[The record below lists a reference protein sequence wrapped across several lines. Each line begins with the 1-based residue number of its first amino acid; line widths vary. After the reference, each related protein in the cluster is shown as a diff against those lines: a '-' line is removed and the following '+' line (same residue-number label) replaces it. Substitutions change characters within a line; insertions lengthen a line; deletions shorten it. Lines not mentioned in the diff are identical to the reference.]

1 MRRLARL
8 LLAVYVLTIPWEYS
22 LDLGAPWGNV
32 ARVVGL
38 LLLATALPAL
48 LSQPRPRAVGWAQGL
63 VLALYLWLCL
73 SFFWSIQQLETV
85 AKLRAFFQEMM
96 IVFLAWEF
104 VRSARDLRWLVRAT
118 VAGCWILALLTL
130 AQLRSVEALAA
141 EQLRT
146 AAYGQ
151 DPNDVARFLDLGMPL
166 AALLGRTE
174 PHAPAR
180 WLALLYLPAAL
191 LATLLTASR
200 GGLLAALIALTG
212 CALLVLQGR
221 PELQRAT
228 AFTAPALLALGW
240 VILPAG
246 VLQRLATIP
255 EQLQSGNLNQRINIW
270 RQGWQAFEHAPWA
283 GYGAGNFA
291 LAAGVR
297 PEDTAH
303 NTALALLLAGG
314 IVALLLATVLFALCL
329 QAAWR
334 LRSSLR
340 VALLTALAVFAVT
353 SMVASVEENR
363 LTWLLVALIALAAR
377 LSAEAPHALAT
388 CFAPATPPPVTVPA
402 SAVSPLP

>member
-8 LLAVYVLTIPWEYS
+8 LLAIYVLTIPWEYS

-38 LLLATALPAL
+38 LLLAAALPAL

-73 SFFWSIQQLETV
+73 SFFWSIQQLET
-85 AKLRAFFQEMM
+85 ATKLRAFFQEMM

-141 EQLRT
+141 EQLRA

-151 DPNDVARFLDLGMPL
+151 DPNDVARFLDLGMPF

-174 PHAPAR
+174 PRALAR

-291 LAAGVR
+291 LAAGLR

-314 IVALLLATVLFALCL
+314 VIALLLATVLFALCL

-334 LRSSLR
+334 LRSPLR

-377 LSAEAPHALAT
+377 LSAEAPHALAI
-388 CFAPATPPPVTVPA
+388 CFAPATPPPVMTPA
-402 SAVSPLP
+402 TAVSQLP

>member
-8 LLAVYVLTIPWEYS
+8 LLAIYVLTIPWEYS

-73 SFFWSIQQLETV
+73 SFFWSIQQLET
-85 AKLRAFFQEMM
+85 ATKLRAFFQEMM

-141 EQLRT
+141 EQLRA

-151 DPNDVARFLDLGMPL
+151 DPNDVARFLDLGMPF

-174 PHAPAR
+174 PRALAR

-291 LAAGVR
+291 LAAGLR

-314 IVALLLATVLFALCL
+314 VIALLLATVLFALCL

-334 LRSSLR
+334 LRSPLR

-377 LSAEAPHALAT
+377 LSAEAPHALAI
-388 CFAPATPPPVTVPA
+388 CFAPATPPPVMTPA
-402 SAVSPLP
+402 TAVSQLP